1 MADRP
6 ENYRDVKLLA
16 GAEGS
21 GFILEYDLMGKR
33 DNDALGGLVFLRT
46 VREVF
51 AIDEGKEAL
60 KKLMVFSGS
69 IAPAT
74 EHNSAHADEG

>member
-33 DNDALGGLVFLRT
+33 NNEPLSGLVFLRT

-51 AIDEGKEAL
+51 ALDEGKAAL

-69 IAPAT
+69 IAPPTAT
-74 EHNSAHADEG
+74 DHDSSHE

>member
-21 GFILEYDLMGKR
+21 GFILEYDL
-33 DNDALGGLVFLRT
+33 LGRRGNEPLESLTFLRT

-51 AIDEGKEAL
+51 ALDEGKAAL

-69 IAPAT
+69 IPPASD
-74 EHNSAHADEG
+74 HNSAHEDS

>member
-33 DNDALGGLVFLRT
+33 DGDSLGGLVFLRT

-51 AIDEGKEAL
+51 SVDEGQKAL
-60 KKLMVFSGS
+60 NKLMIFSGS
-69 IAPAT
+69 MVPVST
-74 EHNSAHADEG
+74 GNSDHESS

>member
-1 MADRP
+1 MADKP

-33 DNDALGGLVFLRT
+33 DGDNFSGLVFLRT

-51 AIDEGKEAL
+51 AIDEGKSAI
-60 KKLMVFSGS
+60 KKLLKFSGS
-69 IAPAT
+69 T
-74 EHNSAHADEG
+74 TGSDHED

>member
-33 DNDALGGLVFLRT
+33 DNDSLGGLVFLRT

-51 AIDEGKEAL
+51 ALDEGKDAL
-60 KKLMVFSGS
+60 KKLMIFSGS
-69 IAPAT
+69 IAPAPELNT
-74 EHNSAHADEG
+74 AHADE